1 MARIIPGVQV
11 TVVKEVVTP
20 QLAPSG
26 VLGLIGLTEI
36 PLTKVERAASW
47 NRFMEVCGSAS
58 AYSIPEARL
67 ALANGVYELVIVPLN
82 SSTSVKASVELIDN
96 AELVDIKTKS
106 NAATE
111 ATKKSEA
118 KPDDTN
124 LRTEAEVATKAL
136 TDAKANYF
144 KLEARAAGSWANN
157 LRLKV
162 TYRSEKF
169 DLEIKSTVSNGDNA
183 IEAHRNLEPTTF
195 VEILEKVSSVVHI
208 PTTRLKSGEYLLVG
222 GTDAS
227 STSSGVKASVNIENT
242 ESKKFKLEANNVGIG
257 GNDLKLI
264 VSDSTNESEKFD
276 LEIKSKDGTTL
287 EVHRNLDPHLFIGIL
302 KENSKVIHAF
312 NTTKRPSEGEYVL
325 VGGKDASATEY
336 SNSLEALK
344 DESDVDMVLAAIQD
358 FSNATNVTQVY
369 SDVISHCQ
377 LMSADSKG
385 RIGLGHVPS
394 DASLELASLM
404 ANTLLSDRFV
414 LLAPNG
420 VAGAVAGRIG
430 GLEYYQSPT
439 FKTIS
444 GIASLSRTLPLEE
457 QGGLLK
463 ANVVPIVNQKGRGVI
478 VLRGLTTD
486 GDQISV
492 RRVADRAV
500 RGTRMI
506 GELFI
511 GSLNNE
517 DGRGALKQKL
527 IEFLAQMQKEGAL
540 VPSTDGKDS
549 AFKVNVYS
557 SQADFAQGIVRV
569 DIAVRPV
576 RAIDFIYATIF
587 VQV

>member
-47 NRFMEVCGSAS
+47 NRFLEVCGSAS

-67 ALANGVYELVIVPLN
+67 ALANGVYELVIVPLK
-82 SSTSVKASVELIDN
+82 SSTSVKASVAINESGAD
-96 AELVDIKTKS
+96 TK
-106 NAATE
+106 NKFKFEGKAAGIW
-111 ATKKSEA
+111 
-118 KPDDTN
+118 
-124 LRTEAEVATKAL
+124 
-136 TDAKANYF
+136 ANGF
-144 KLEARAAGSWANN
+144 KLIVS
-157 LRLKV
+157 
-162 TYRSEKF
+162 YRIADSEKF
-169 DLEIKSTVSNGDNA
+169 DLEIKSSEGKNTLE
-183 IEAHRNLEPTTF
+183 IHRNLEPSTLVDT
-195 VEILEKVSSVVHI
+195 LEKA
-208 PTTRLKSGEYLLVG
+208 SG
-222 GTDAS
+222 
-227 STSSGVKASVNIENT
+227 
-242 ESKKFKLEANNVGIG
+242 
-257 GNDLKLI
+257 I
-264 VSDSTNESEKFD
+264 VRVDKTN
-276 LEIKSKDGTTL
+276 L
-287 EVHRNLDPHLFIGIL
+287 P
-302 KENSKVIHAF
+302 
-312 NTTKRPSEGEYVL
+312 TKRPNEGESVL

-344 DESDVDMVLAAIQD
+344 DEPDVDMVLAAVQD
-358 FSNATNVTQVY
+358 FSDATKVTQVY

-385 RIGLGHVPS
+385 RIGLGHVPP
-394 DASLELASLM
+394 DATLEQASLM
-404 ANTLLSDRFV
+404 ANTLLSERFV
-414 LLAPNG
+414 LLAPHG

-444 GIASLSRTLPLEE
+444 GIASLSRALPQEE
-457 QGGLLK
+457 QNGLLK
-463 ANVVPIVNQKGRGVI
+463 ANVVPIVNQQGRGVI

-500 RGTRMI
+500 RHTKSL

-511 GSLNNE
+511 GRLNNE

-527 IEFLAQMQKEGAL
+527 IEALAQMQKEGAL